1 MLRAIYFSLKQEE
14 IWLNLVF
21 RKVALLHKEWEGVKS
36 GSREVRTLPSSREDM
51 TKIWSTAEDEK
62 GRKSWCLD
70 LGDVERGCNIS
81 GRLEPD
87 EMRTNLFSQGY

>member
-1 MLRAIYFSLKQEE
+1 
-14 IWLNLVF
+14 
-21 RKVALLHKEWEGVKS
+21 
-36 GSREVRTLPSSREDM
+36 M